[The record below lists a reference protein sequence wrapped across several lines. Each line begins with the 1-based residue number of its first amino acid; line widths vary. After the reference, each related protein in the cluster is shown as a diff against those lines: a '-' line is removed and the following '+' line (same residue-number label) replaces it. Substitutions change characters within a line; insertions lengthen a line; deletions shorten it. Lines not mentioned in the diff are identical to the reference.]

1 MSASIRSTTAQSIT
15 SVLGTV
21 TTTASTISSAIN
33 SLGYLA
39 ASGEVKAKLFHDR
52 VKTNA
57 VNQDFLYRQRDKA
70 RTIDLVA
77 THHKELATKMQDPEY
92 KALFEAAERELAAH
106 TAKNQ

>member
-57 VNQDFLYRQRDKA
+57 VNQDFLYRQIDKA
-70 RTIDLVA
+70 RTLDRIA
-77 THHKELATKMQDPEY
+77 THHAELATKLADPNY
-92 KALFEAAERELAAH
+92 KALFEAAEKELAAH
-106 TAKNQ
+106 TAANP